1 MSFLL
6 RIIIALIIYFGVQF
20 YFVKKTSLIIKRIF
34 PHFTFNKLKYL
45 KRIFIICLN
54 IFPLAVILV
63 WGYYLITNDR
73 SLTPPEGILIDYLV
87 IYPFWVF
94 FTLVLQVVIFYL
106 VSDIIKLVLLPI
118 YKRKKIKWKIF
129 EARVL
134 FIILVVFAIYI
145 PARVNYDLSNIDVR
159 ELNYNKADLNDD
171 LANLKIV
178 LISDIQVDRYTN
190 GNRLKEFIT
199 KVNEEDADLILI
211 AGDVITS
218 TPKFINT
225 AAENIGRLKAKHGV
239 YACIGDHD
247 NWAYRGDSQRSIREV
262 TDALQKFDVPMIDNE
277 TRTINIGNAVIGITF
292 LTNTYVERISEPLLD
307 SLTNGN
313 KEYDLKILLT
323 HQPRNN
329 LIKKA
334 SEYNY
339 DMYLAGHTHGGQI
352 TLLFPFFNFSPTLI
366 ETNLVR
372 GDFWFDKMLLVVT
385 PGLGLSLAPIRYNS
399 TPEVTVIKLSNKEY
413 Q

>member
-34 PHFTFNKLKYL
+34 PHFTFDKLKYL

-54 IFPLAVILV
+54 IYPLSVIFV

-73 SLTPPEGILIDYLV
+73 SFTPPEGIIIDYLA

-94 FTLVLQVVIFYL
+94 FTLVLQVFLFYL
-106 VSDIIKLVLLPI
+106 ASDLIKFLAFPI
-118 YKRKKIKWKIF
+118 YRKLKYIWKII
-129 EARVL
+129 EARIL
-134 FIILVVFAIYI
+134 FIILIVFAIYI
-145 PARVNYDLSNIDVR
+145 PSRINYDLSNIDVR
-159 ELNYNKADLNDD
+159 ELTYSKADLNND
-171 LANLKIV
+171 LVNLKIV

-190 GNRLKEFIT
+190 GNRLEEFIN
-199 KVNEEDADLILI
+199 KVNNLSPDLVLI

-218 TPKFINT
+218 TPKFIIT
-225 AAENIGRLKAKHGV
+225 AAENIGKLTAKYGI

-277 TRTINIGNAVIGITF
+277 TRQINIDNAVIGITF

-313 KEYDLKILLT
+313 KNYDLKILLT
-323 HQPRNN
+323 HQPREN

-334 SEYNY
+334 SEYSY

-352 TLLFPFFNFSPTLI
+352 TLLFPFFNLSPTLI

-399 TPEVTVIKLSNKEY
+399 TPEITVIKLSDKEY